1 MKFLS
6 LFSGIGG
13 FDLGLERAG
22 MECVGQV
29 EKDEYCLAVL
39 AHHWPA
45 VKRIADIYDVTESD
59 FGTVD
64 LVCGGFPCQ
73 PFSLAGKRAGAK
85 DDRYL
90 WPEMLRIIKAY
101 RPAWVLGENV
111 AGIVGVELDT
121 VLSELENEGYELQPF
136 IIPACAVD
144 APHERKR
151 VWIVAR
157 RRPAHV
163 DDTEGGGCGFPF
175 AAHVGTVEGN
185 VNAPADA
192 SQVVA
197 HAESVGSGCGLCE
210 AGQEQNRNVASDGGT
225 TMADTKVVRVEGIG
239 ESRIGQPS
247 GLVEEIVSDR
257 SCERARAAQWEPE
270 PDVGRLADGIPHR
283 VAQLRALGNAVIPQV
298 VEEIGRC
305 IIEAERTGTI
315 CAGRAAAEHC
325 GRFRNSKQQPQ
336 AKTGEVGCG
345 K

>member
-45 VKRIADIYDVTESD
+45 VKRVADIYDVTESD
-59 FGTVD
+59 FGAVD

-73 PFSLAGKRAGAK
+73 PFSLAGKRAGAG
-85 DDRYL
+85 DHRYL
-90 WPEMLRIIKAY
+90 WPEMLRVIKAY
-101 RPAWVLGENV
+101 RPSWVLGENV
-111 AGIVGVELDT
+111 AGIVGVELDK
-121 VLSELENEGYELQPF
+121 VLADLESEGYELQTF

-157 RRPAHV
+157 RRAAHV
-163 DDTEGGGCGFPF
+163 DDTESRGCGFPF
-175 AAHVGTVEGN
+175 ASHVGQVEGN
-185 VNAPADA
+185 VNT
-192 SQVVA
+192 S
-197 HAESVGSGCGLCE
+197 
-210 AGQEQNRNVASDGGT
+210 
-225 TMADTKVVRVEGIG
+225 ADTGQAVADTEIMRMERVGK
-239 ESRIGQPS
+239 SRFSQSS

-257 SCERARAAQWEPE
+257 SCEGARAAQWEPE
-270 PDVGRLADGIPHR
+270 PDVGRLADGIPNR
-283 VAQLRALGNAVIPQV
+283 VAQLRALGNAVVPQV